1 MPSAEFFSG
10 LGVFVRPGF
19 LDEDACAWLRAEA
32 RAARRVPGVVGVEAD
47 KFEIDSR
54 SRSTDIA
61 KVSSEAESLVF
72 ERLDVVTPEI
82 EQHFSLKAEGR
93 QPVQFLV
100 YGEGDFFGAHRDRDD
115 SDEAADFARARRVSI
130 VTFLNGQSE
139 EPAPEAFGGGEL
151 TFYGLLGEEPGSEV
165 GLPIQAETGLLVAFD
180 SELPHQVTAITHGQ
194 RYTVVTWLV

>member
-1 MPSAEFFSG
+1 MPSAEFFTG

-19 LDEDACAWLRAEA
+19 LGEDDCAWLRSEA
-32 RAARRVPGVVGVEAD
+32 LAAQRVPGVVGVEGDA
-47 KFEIDSR
+47 FEIDAR

-61 KVSSEAESLVF
+61 KVSSEARSLVSDG
-72 ERLDVVTPEI
+72 LDALTPEI
-82 EQHFSLKAEGR
+82 EQHFSLKVEGR

-100 YGEGDFFGAHRDRDD
+100 YGEGDFFAAHRDRDD

-130 VTFLNGQSE
+130 VTFLNGQAE

-165 GLPIQAETGLLVAFD
+165 
-180 SELPHQVTAITHGQ
+180 
-194 RYTVVTWLV
+194 